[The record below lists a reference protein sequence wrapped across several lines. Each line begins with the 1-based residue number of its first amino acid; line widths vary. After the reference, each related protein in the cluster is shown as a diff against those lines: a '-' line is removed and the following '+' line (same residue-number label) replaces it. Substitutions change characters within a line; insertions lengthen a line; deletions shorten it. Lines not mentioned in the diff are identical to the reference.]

1 MAEVIQGVFPGGE
14 GPDGTLPGV
23 SAVAALNL
31 SPKPGD
37 AEGNLLLT
45 EREIAAALALE
56 PSLRYVVLPEL
67 FTCAYSA
74 LECVYQYAEDAECG
88 ESARFFTGL
97 AKEFGIYIAYGFP
110 EGVAGSPI
118 GELGIGQQRGSGRLV
133 WSKKQDDPFR
143 KSGQKPRNL

>member
-1 MAEVIQGVFPGGE
+1 M
-14 GPDGTLPGV
+14 
-23 SAVAALNL
+23 
-31 SPKPGD
+31 
-37 AEGNLLLT
+37 
-45 EREIAAALALE
+45 
-56 PSLRYVVLPEL
+56 VLPEL

-74 LECVYQYAEDAECG
+74 LESVYNYAEDAEDAEYG
-88 ESARFFTGL
+88 ESAWFFTGL
-97 AKEFGIYIAYGFP
+97 ARELGIYIAYGFP